1 MREFTFTITDP
12 NGIHARPA
20 GTLVKEAGKY
30 ESDILIHFSGKEANA
45 KKLFSVMGLGI
56 KCSDKV
62 IVTLSGTDENI
73 ACENLEKFFKSNL

>member
-30 ESDILIHFSGKEANA
+30 ESDVIIHFKGKEANA
-45 KKLFSVMGLGI
+45 KKLFAVMGLGI
-56 KCSDKV
+56 KCSDVVK
-62 IVTLSGTDENI
+62 IMISGTDEDM
-73 ACENLEKFFKSNL
+73 ACENLEKFLKSNL